1 MKESNKN
8 TREESKKEERN
19 EREQQN
25 ISQSNKMAKS
35 TYLSLIILNID

>member
-25 ISQSNKMAKS
+25 ISQKAIKWQKVH
-35 TYLSLIILNID
+35 TYH